1 MKSYVGARWML
12 AVTLILVCSAAVAEA
27 QQGRSPLEFLE
38 SSKESAQAG
47 WEYLMIAAAFVIG
60 GGSLAVGGRA
70 LFRGDWTHGAV
81 GLGFGVLVLLVLWGL
96 GGFFGFNGQ

>member
-12 AVTLILVCSAAVAEA
+12 AVTLILVCSAAAAEA

-60 GGSLAVGGRA
+60 GGSASTRRSSLTRRESARA
-70 LFRGDWTHGAV
+70 STNSRR
-81 GLGFGVLVLLVLWGL
+81 
-96 GGFFGFNGQ
+96 